1 MKPNFKLYIIIYL
14 IYIIKCYNSTF
25 PNVTLKLY
33 FLHLQ
38 PLSTGSYKRTPL
50 MSRKGD
56 LFGDANQEERAEE
69 AEEWEGGKPI
79 IMQKEEE
86 ERGEG
91 FKQDGD
97 DDNSTTSLAV
107 VFQTVQKAM
116 GVWLKCRL
124 LEIKS

>member
-1 MKPNFKLYIIIYL
+1 MLLLY
-14 IYIIKCYNSTF
+14 NF
-25 PNVTLKLY
+25 PNVTFKLY

-50 MSRKGD
+50 MGRKGD
-56 LFGDANQEERAEE
+56 LFGDANQEERAEDEKEGE
-69 AEEWEGGKPI
+69 AEWEGGKPI
-79 IMQKEEE
+79 IMEKEEE